1 MLKSKHLGLL
11 LRVRG
16 FKPRSGA
23 GMETEGGLPLPLPL
37 PFEVLPL

>member
-1 MLKSKHLGLL
+1 MLKSKHFGLL
-11 LRVRG
+11 SRVRG
-16 FKPRSGA
+16 FKPRRGA